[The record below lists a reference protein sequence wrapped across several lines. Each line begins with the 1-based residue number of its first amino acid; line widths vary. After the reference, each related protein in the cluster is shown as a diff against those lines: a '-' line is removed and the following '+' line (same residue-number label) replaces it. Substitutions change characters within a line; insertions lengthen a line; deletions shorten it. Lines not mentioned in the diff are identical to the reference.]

1 MAGAREERRSQPREA
16 MGEIREGEGFFGMLI
31 RIQGMPRWAD
41 DAVVLVAEA
50 GKRRLWGRWGI
61 GQKEERVG
69 RVK

>member
-16 MGEIREGEGFFGMLI
+16 MGDRREGEGFFGMLI

-50 GKRRLWGRWGI
+50 GKRRLRGRRVI
-61 GQKEERVG
+61 GQKEDRAG
-69 RVK
+69 WVK